1 MSELTTPIPDAG
13 PNLTMEPGMDL
24 DIEIVGTQTRQRGH
38 FIGMEPGRYLILA
51 VPEAKTPDDMAGKFV
66 PGKPVAVHYFYR
78 GTAYRFESPVLAIF
92 LQPAHLVFLRYPRTI
107 EERCI
112 EERRRVDCYLPA
124 RLKLGDRLVDGTV
137 TDISA
142 TGCRCRL
149 KNATLD
155 AAGVGLDAIPLVLAI
170 IFPQLGDQPELT
182 LNTAIRNR
190 QQDRE
195 KTEIGLE
202 FLGLSD
208 ELRRQLA
215 QSIGNIENIPPD

>member
-13 PNLTMEPGMDL
+13 PHLTMEPGMDL

-38 FIGMEPGRYLILA
+38 FVGMEPGHYLILA
-51 VPEAKTPDDMAGKFV
+51 VPEAKTNDDMAGKFV
-66 PGKPVAVHYFYR
+66 PGKPVAVDYFYR
-78 GTAYRFESPVLAIF
+78 GTAYHFESPVLATF
-92 LQPAHLVFLRYPRTI
+92 LQPAHLIILRYPRTI
-107 EERCI
+107 EERRI
-112 EERRRVDCYLPA
+112 EERRRVDCYLPV

-149 KNATLD
+149 KNATL
-155 AAGVGLDAIPLVLAI
+155 AVAGIGLDTIPLMLAI
-170 IFPQLGDQPELT
+170 TFPQPDDQPELT

-195 KTEIGLE
+195 KTEMGLE

-208 ELRRQLA
+208 ELRRKLA
-215 QSIGNIENIPPD
+215 RSISNIENDSRG

>member
-13 PNLTMEPGMDL
+13 PHVTMEPGMDI
-24 DIEIVGTQTRQRGH
+24 DVEIEGTQTRQRGH
-38 FIGMEPGRYLILA
+38 FVGMEPGQYLILA
-51 VPEAKTPDDMAGKFV
+51 VPETKIPDGMASKFV
-66 PGKPVAVHYFYR
+66 PGKPVTVHYFYR
-78 GTAYRFESPVLAIF
+78 GTAYRFESPVLATF

-107 EERCI
+107 EEHCI

-124 RLKLGDRLVDGTV
+124 SLKLGDRLVDGTV

-155 AAGVGLDAIPLVLAI
+155 AVGVGLDAIPLMLAI
-170 IFPQLGDQPELT
+170 IFPQLGDQSEFT
-182 LNTAIRNR
+182 LNTVIRNR

-195 KTEIGLE
+195 KTEMGLE
-202 FLGLSD
+202 FMGLSD
-208 ELRRQLA
+208 ELRRKLA
-215 QSIGNIENIPPD
+215 RSISNIENDSHG

>member
-13 PNLTMEPGMDL
+13 PHVTMEPGMDI
-24 DIEIVGTQTRQRGH
+24 DVEIEGSQTRQRGR
-38 FIGMEPGRYLILA
+38 FIGMEPGQYVILA
-51 VPEAKTPDDMAGKFV
+51 VPESKIPSGMDGKFV
-66 PGKPVAVHYFYR
+66 AGKQVAVHYFYR
-78 GTAYRFESPVLAIF
+78 GMAYHFESPVLATL
-92 LQPAHLVFLRYPRTI
+92 LQPARLVFLRYPRTI

-155 AAGVGLDAIPLVLAI
+155 AAGIGLDAIPLMLAI
-170 IFPQLGDQPELT
+170 IFPQFGDQSEFT
-182 LNTAIRNR
+182 LNAAIRNL
-190 QQDRE
+190 QQDRG
-195 KTEIGLE
+195 KTEMGLE
-202 FLGLSD
+202 FLGLDD
-208 ELRRQLA
+208 ELRRKLA
-215 QSIGNIENIPPD
+215 RSIGNIENIPRD

>member
-1 MSELTTPIPDAG
+1 MNELTTPIPDAG
-13 PNLTMEPGMDL
+13 PHVTMVPGMDI
-24 DIEIVGTQTRQRGH
+24 DVEIVGTQTRRRGR
-38 FIGMEPGRYLILA
+38 FVGMEPGRYLILA

-78 GTAYRFESPVLAIF
+78 GTAYHFESPVLATF
-92 LQPAHLVFLRYPRTI
+92 LQPAHVVFLRYPRTI
-107 EERCI
+107 EEHCI

-155 AAGVGLDAIPLVLAI
+155 AAGVGLDAIPLMLAI
-170 IFPQLGDQPELT
+170 TFPQLGDQSEFT
-182 LNTAIRNR
+182 LNAAIRNR
-190 QQDRE
+190 HPRKD
-195 KTEIGLE
+195 
-202 FLGLSD
+202 SHCSA
-208 ELRRQLA
+208 RR
-215 QSIGNIENIPPD
+215 PPALYC